1 MEETDFLKD
10 FESIK
15 DYRTFLVGLD
25 KKFKSVG
32 VLYREFKILEDL
44 AATALKVTP
53 GLHEFVSK
61 QQSVIYGKLQT
72 EAESLADTIRRGRVC
87 FIKSGDLNQL

>member
-32 VLYREFKILEDL
+32 VLYREFKVLEDL
-44 AATALKVTP
+44 ATTALKVTP
-53 GLHEFVSK
+53 SLHDFVSR
-61 QQSVIYGKLQT
+61 QQSAVYGKLQT
-72 EAESLADTIRRGRVC
+72 EVDALDECIRRGRVC